1 MCRHLTILLII
12 WKILNQ
18 SQVRRWRQC
27 VSRIEPLA
35 GLIFGLELRL
45 EEAKEGRQ
53 PLEVVFIIVIII
65 PIKCHIIVSTIF
77 FVIILESSLMND
89 RQG

>member
-1 MCRHLTILLII
+1 MLLTFECYD
-12 WKILNQ
+12 NDEDD
-18 SQVRRWRQC
+18 QVRRWRQC

-53 PLEVVFIIVIII
+53 PLEV
-65 PIKCHIIVSTIF
+65 
-77 FVIILESSLMND
+77 ILITVMTNISLLS
-89 RQG
+89 

>member
-1 MCRHLTILLII
+1 MILMII

-45 EEAKEGRQ
+45 EEAKEGRL
-53 PLEVVFIIVIII
+53 PLEVVFINVIII
-65 PIKCHIIVSTIF
+65 TFKCHIIISAVFS
-77 FVIILESSLMND
+77 
-89 RQG
+89 